1 MKHLNTN
8 ITLYKEKD
16 NFRVKKKKK
25 IKTWIGKVTKKEG
38 YRIEQINYFLV
49 SDKTLLDL
57 NKSQL
62 NHNYYTDIITFDMG
76 EEEGVVEADL
86 YISYDRVKDNAKVF
100 HVKHIE
106 EMKRVMI
113 HGVLHI
119 MGYKDKS
126 QADIQAMRNKE
137 DSSLRLYKKI
147 NG

>member
-1 MKHLNTN
+1 MKHLNPN

-16 NFRVKKKKK
+16 NFRVQDWKK
-25 IKTWIGKVTKKEG
+25 IKKWIGKVTKIEG

-76 EEEGVVEADL
+76 EEEGVVDADL

-100 HVKHIE
+100 HVKLIE

-119 MGYKDKS
+119 MGYKDKT

-137 DSSLRLYKKI
+137 DYSLRLYKKI

>member
-1 MKHLNTN
+1 MKHLNPN

-16 NFRVKKKKK
+16 NFRVQDWKK
-25 IKTWIGKVTKKEG
+25 IKNWIDKVSKKEG

-57 NKSQL
+57 NKEQL

-76 EEEGVVEADL
+76 EEDGVVEADL

-100 HVKHIE
+100 HVKLIE

-113 HGVLHI
+113 HGVLHV

-126 QADIQAMRNKE
+126 QAEIQAMRNKE

>member
-1 MKHLNTN
+1 MKHLNPN

-16 NFRVKKKKK
+16 NFRIQDWKK
-25 IKTWIGKVTKKEG
+25 IKNWIGKVTKKEG

-76 EEEGVVEADL
+76 EEDGVVEADL

-100 HVKHIE
+100 HVKLIE

-113 HGVLHI
+113 HGVLHV